1 MKRISEIIA
10 PREEIYSVRTTDSV
24 AQAARY
30 MKSRGIRAV
39 CVMDGPKIAGIVSH
53 WDFLTKVLAEGRDPN
68 QTTVGQVMTPNPM
81 TVSPD
86 ATYAECLVTMLEND
100 FQHLVVVT
108 PEGEMRGLVAIG
120 DLLKIDKMERD
131 SVIEFYQEMFSSHR

>member
-30 MKSRGIRAV
+30 MKDRGIRAV
-39 CVMDGPKIAGIVSH
+39 CVMDGPEIAGIVSN

-68 QTTVGQVMTPNPM
+68 QTTVSEVMTSNPM

-108 PEGEMRGLVAIG
+108 PEGQMRGTVAIG

-131 SVIEFYQEMFSSHR
+131 SVIEFYQEMFSGHR